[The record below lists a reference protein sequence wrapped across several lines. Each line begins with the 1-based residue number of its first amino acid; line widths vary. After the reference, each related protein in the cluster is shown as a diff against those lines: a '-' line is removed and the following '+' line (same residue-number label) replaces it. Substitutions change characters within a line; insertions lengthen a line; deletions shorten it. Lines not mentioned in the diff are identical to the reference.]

1 MKRLVWRLRH
11 NLGLKLLSIALA
23 LLLWSFVHGAKVIE
37 REHRIPIRYVGL
49 ADSLLFMET
58 PPQEMRVLVS
68 GPAQELIL
76 RLDLLGGASARI
88 DLVGATAALDR
99 MVPSLSD
106 IEAPANERVAV
117 VRVLEPSVIA
127 LRLARRIE
135 RDLPVRLEID
145 GDPKRVACLADTP
158 EVEPQQVRC
167 IGPEPVLQM
176 LQAIVTQPLVL
187 SSRLGPARAE
197 IGLAA
202 AARVRCIPDRV
213 TVSYSTE
220 RRRLRTLPAIP
231 VTLVPPARA
240 GWRVEIGVE
249 QARLRVAGP
258 EARIAA
264 LKEDDIGLF
273 VDASRLAP
281 GHHASVDILAQLPAW
296 IEVVDLEP
304 RAVDL
309 TVLGAP
315 GFGTADSTLR
325 RPGTDLP

>member
-1 MKRLVWRLRH
+1 MKRLARRLRH
-11 NLGLKLLSIALA
+11 NLGLKLLSLALA

-88 DLVGATAALDR
+88 DLTAATASLDR
-99 MVPSLSD
+99 LVPSLSD

-135 RDLPVRLEID
+135 RELPVRLQVD
-145 GDPKRVACLADTP
+145 DDPKRTTCLADTP
-158 EVEPQQVRC
+158 RVEPQRARC
-167 IGPEPVLQM
+167 IGPEPVLQAM
-176 LQAIVTQPLVL
+176 QAIATQPLVL
-187 SSRLGPARAE
+187 HARLGAAQAV

-202 AARVRCIPDRV
+202 AAGVRCIPERV
-213 TVSYSTE
+213 TVRYSVE
-220 RRRLRTLPAIP
+220 RRRLRTLAAIP

-258 EARIAA
+258 EVRVAA
-264 LKEDDIGLF
+264 LEDEDIGLF

-281 GHHASVDILAQLPAW
+281 GHHAKVEILAQLPAW
-296 IEVVDLEP
+296 IELVDLEP
-304 RAVDL
+304 HAVDL
-309 TVLGAP
+309 TVLGPP
-315 GFGTADSTLR
+315 GSASADSLLQ
-325 RPGTDLP
+325 PGTDVP